1 MTLRLP
7 QVSKELSVLA
17 AAALCSMPSAF
28 IAGCQKRSL
37 NDTSVRS
44 KSSEH
49 FQTARS
55 ILMTTPLEQLDKN
68 NQLLGKLAQAAAK
81 SSPEERRELADKV
94 RSMIGSEQ
102 AKQRAL
108 RVVFD
113 STEWKRYVTQ
123 CATEGLPSVTGYTE
137 LSLLPDELRD
147 EIMSSVKTLYAG
159 AGKGDHSWKT
169 TMVAPKRCLDAILSY
184 AVNPL
189 KIISTHEKVK
199 TDIITAYDAYLQ
211 VFRDYIFPDKS
222 RGNYTAKQVADV
234 AKIFQKFLQDE
245 KTKRP
250 VVSEYT
256 IYMGGSYAN
265 GRAKLESSDVD
276 IITVDMSKNPV
287 LAAHQMFSPLA
298 LTDAVR
304 KRVRQDYPAS
314 QTVDLKVQIDNLFFN
329 LSSGPAA
336 EGPDIQSKFS
346 RFMPVMIAI
355 RADAIKLEIF
365 DVFEERPPSLKAAFS
380 EPLPS
385 LPATP

>member
-1 MTLRLP
+1 MSLRLP
-7 QVSKELSVLA
+7 QVSNKLSVLA

-355 RADAIKLEIF
+355 RADEIKLEIF

>member
-1 MTLRLP
+1 MAHRDTVLSKKLSTLGSS
-7 QVSKELSVLA
+7 VVLSAVL
-17 AAALCSMPSAF
+17 LT
-28 IAGCQKRSL
+28 AGACQKRTL
-37 NDTSVRS
+37 NETGVRS

-49 FQTARS
+49 FTTARS
-55 ILMTTPLEQLDKN
+55 ILMTTPLEQLEKDTA
-68 NQLLGKLAQAAAK
+68 LLGKLAQASAQSAR
-81 SSPEERRELADKV
+81 EERRELAEKV

-102 AKQRAL
+102 AKQRVL

-113 STEWKRYVTQ
+113 AQEWNRYVTL
-123 CATEGLPSVTGYTE
+123 CAKEGLPSVTGYTE

-147 EIMSSVKTLYAG
+147 EIMSTVKSFYAS

-169 TMVAPKRCLDAILSY
+169 TTVAPKRCLDAILSH

-189 KIISTHEKVK
+189 KIISKHDKVK
-199 TDIITAYDAYLQ
+199 TDIVSAYDAYLQ
-211 VFRDYIFPDKS
+211 VFREIIFPDGS

-245 KTKRP
+245 KSKRP
-250 VVSEYT
+250 IVSEYT
-256 IYMGGSYAN
+256 IYMGGSYVN

-298 LTDAVR
+298 LTEAVR
-304 KRVRQDYPAS
+304 KRVREDYPAT
-314 QTVDLKVQIDNLFFN
+314 QAVDLKVQIDNLFFN
-329 LSSGPAA
+329 MSSGPAA

-355 RADAIKLEIF
+355 RANEIKLEVF

-380 EPLPS
+380 APLP
-385 LPATP
+385 

>member
-1 MTLRLP
+1 MSLRLP
-7 QVSKELSVLA
+7 PVSNKLSVLA
-17 AAALCSMPSAF
+17 AAALCSVPFAF

-37 NDTSVRS
+37 NDTNVRS

-49 FQTARS
+49 FQTAQS

-68 NQLLGKLAQAAAK
+68 NQLLGKLARAAAK

-287 LAAHQMFSPLA
+287 LAAHQMSSPLA

-355 RADAIKLEIF
+355 RADEIKLEIF

>member
-1 MTLRLP
+1 
-7 QVSKELSVLA
+7 
-17 AAALCSMPSAF
+17 MPSAF

-355 RADAIKLEIF
+355 RADEIKLEIF

>member
-1 MTLRLP
+1 MIFRLP
-7 QVSKELSVLA
+7 QVSKNLSVVAVA
-17 AAALCSMPSAF
+17 AVCFVPSAF

-44 KSSEH
+44 KQSEH

-81 SSPEERRELADKV
+81 SSPEERQELANKV

-137 LSLLPDELRD
+137 LSLLPDDLRD
-147 EIMSSVKTLYAG
+147 ELINVVKAVYAG

-189 KIISTHEKVK
+189 KIISTHDKVK

-211 VFRDYIFPDKS
+211 VFRDFIFPDKS

-314 QTVDLKVQIDNLFFN
+314 QPVDLKVQIDNLFFN

-355 RADAIKLEIF
+355 RADEIKLEIF

>member
-1 MTLRLP
+1 MILRLP
-7 QVSKELSVLA
+7 QVSNKLSVIA
-17 AAALCSMPSAF
+17 AAALCSASSGV
-28 IAGCQKRSL
+28 ISGCQKRSL

-44 KSSEH
+44 KQSEH

-68 NQLLGKLAQAAAK
+68 TQLLGKLAQTAAK
-81 SSPEERRELADKV
+81 SSPEERQELANKV

-102 AKQRAL
+102 AKQRTL

-147 EIMSSVKTLYAG
+147 EIINAVKSVYAG

-189 KIISTHEKVK
+189 KIISTHDKVK

-276 IITVDMSKNPV
+276 IITVDISRNPV

-314 QTVDLKVQIDNLFFN
+314 QAVDLKVQIDNLFFN

-355 RADAIKLEIF
+355 RADEINLEIF

-385 LPATP
+385 LPSTR